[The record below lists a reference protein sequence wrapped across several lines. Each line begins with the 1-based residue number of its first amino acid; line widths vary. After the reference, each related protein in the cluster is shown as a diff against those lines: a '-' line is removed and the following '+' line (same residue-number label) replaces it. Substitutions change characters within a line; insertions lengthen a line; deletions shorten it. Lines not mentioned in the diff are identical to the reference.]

1 MVRFFDQLRN
11 INMKFHCNICEKTVA
26 RNCYATSCDICN
38 MFLAIIYLDIITG
51 NFRKTVHLEIART
64 V

>member
-1 MVRFFDQLRN
+1 
-11 INMKFHCNICEKTVA
+11 MKFHCNICEKTVA
-26 RNCYATSCDICN
+26 SNCYATSCDICN